1 MLKSLLS
8 PLMPQPKEQPGAAQL
23 PGGTLNHM
31 LIQRPADAPNMIRP
45 ELEALKQRKGKL
57 RGGPAMVITWDERA
71 LADYTHLERSAM
83 QREAYMIDSAD
94 FMVDSRFQAQKM

>member
-8 PLMPQPKEQPGAAQL
+8 PLIPQPKEQPSAAQ
-23 PGGTLNHM
+23 PGGTLDHM

-57 RGGPAMVITWDERA
+57 RGGPAMVITWEERA
-71 LADYTHLERSAM
+71 LADYTHVERNE
-83 QREAYMIDSAD
+83 RPT
-94 FMVDSRFQAQKM
+94 